1 MKINI
6 LAVGNKMPDWVNA
19 GYATYIKRLPHEIT
33 AKLIEIKPEKRTSSQ
48 QTQKLLDA
56 ESKRIRA
63 VIPPGCRLVALDERG
78 KQWTTVKFAS
88 VITEWMKEGGDAAFV
103 IGGADGLH
111 QDIKASADEL
121 LALSKLT
128 MPHGLVR
135 VILAEQLYRVASV
148 IKKHPYHRV

>member
-19 GYATYIKRLPHEIT
+19 GYAEYIKRLPHEIT
-33 AKLIEIKPEKRTSSQ
+33 AKLIEIKPEKRTSGQ
-48 QTQKLLDA
+48 QTQQLLDA
-56 ESKRIRA
+56 ESKRIRTA
-63 VIPPGCRLVALDERG
+63 IPSGCRLVALDEQG

-88 VITEWMKEGGDAAFV
+88 VITEWMGEGGDAVFV

-111 QDIKASADEL
+111 EDIKASANEL

-148 IKKHPYHRV
+148 IKKHPYHRI

>member
-19 GYATYIKRLPHEIT
+19 GYAAYINRLPHEIT
-33 AKLIEIKPEKRTSSQ
+33 AKLIEIKPEKRTSGQ
-48 QTQKLLDA
+48 QTQQLLNT

-63 VIPPGCRLVALDERG
+63 AIPTGCRLVALDERG

-88 VITEWMKEGGDAAFV
+88 VITEWMREGGDTTFV

-111 QDIKASADEL
+111 QDIKASANEL

-135 VILAEQLYRVASV
+135 VVLAEQLYRVVSV
-148 IKKHPYHRV
+148 INKHPYHRV

>member
-6 LAVGNKMPDWVNA
+6 LAVGHKMPDWVNV

-33 AKLIEIKPEKRTSSQ
+33 AKLIEIKPEKRTSGQ
-48 QTQKLLDA
+48 QTQQLLDA

-63 VIPPGCRLVALDERG
+63 AIPPGCRLVALDERG

-88 VITEWMKEGGDAAFV
+88 VITEWMREGGNAVFV

>member
-6 LAVGNKMPDWVNA
+6 LAVGNKMPDWVNS
-19 GYATYIKRLPHEIT
+19 GYAAYINRLSHEIT
-33 AKLIEIKPEKRTSSQ
+33 VKLIEIKPEKRNGTQ
-48 QTQKLLDA
+48 QLQQFLNV

-63 VIPPGCRLVALDERG
+63 AIPAGGRLVALDERG
-78 KQWTTVKFAS
+78 KQWTTIEFVN
-88 VITEWMKEGGDAAFV
+88 VITEWMREGNDVTFV

-111 QDIKASADEL
+111 QDIKASANEL

-128 MPHGLVR
+128 MPHGLAR
-135 VILAEQLYRVASV
+135 VVLAEQLYRVVSV

>member
-33 AKLIEIKPEKRTSSQ
+33 AKLIEIKPEKRAGGQ
-48 QTQKLLDA
+48 QIQQLLNA

-63 VIPPGCRLVALDERG
+63 AIPAGCRLVALDERG

-88 VITEWMKEGGDAAFV
+88 VITEWMREGGDTTFV

-111 QDIKASADEL
+111 QDIKASANEL

-135 VILAEQLYRVASV
+135 VVLAEQLYRAVSV
-148 IKKHPYHRV
+148 LNKHPYHRV